1 MTVLSARGLARSYG
15 TRVVLEDVSLT
26 LTRGERMGLV
36 GSNGSGKS
44 TLARILAGIEEPDRG
59 ERVLRRGVEV
69 GYLPQEPRFEG
80 DPTALEA
87 ALGGLR
93 RWREAVA
100 EHARLSDAMAAPG
113 ANLEVLVEAQQQAAA
128 AVERLGGWGR
138 EAEVEAML
146 GRVGAPAPDRRVS
159 TMSGGERRR
168 VDLARILVSR
178 PDVLILDE
186 PTNHLDVDTI
196 EWLETHLAREQ
207 PGALL
212 VITHDRYFLDRVVDR
227 SAELSRGVLRVYD
240 GGYRA
245 YLEAKAEREA
255 HEARVEHNRQRFV
268 KQELEWLRRSPKA
281 RTTKQKARV
290 QRAQQAIAERTP
302 AQKRAISLEVETL
315 RSGRTIVELHDL
327 CVEIAGRTLVR
338 DLNLA
343 LTAGERVGIVGP
355 NGAGKTSLL
364 RAVLGQIEP
373 VAGRIVRGAKT
384 RITYVGQHR
393 EGLDEQASILENVAG
408 GRALLEF
415 GGRAVHAHAYLE
427 RFLFD
432 GAQQRQPVGA
442 LSGGEKAR
450 VLLAKLLLQPT
461 NLLVLDEPTNDL
473 DVMTLAALEELIV
486 EMGVAALVVTHDRFF
501 LDRIATSILA
511 FEGAGRVV
519 RYAGD
524 YTSYRQQRQQTL
536 SEVSAPREAKLKE
549 AKLKPASS
557 RTVRRGLNGKEK
569 RELVA
574 VMETIEALEGEIA
587 DLEARLAD
595 PQTYAAGGAEVADLA
610 RALDDKRAA
619 LEAKL
624 ERWEVLE
631 AKADG

>member
-1 MTVLSARGLARSYG
+1 MTVLSAQGLARSYG

-26 LTRGERMGLV
+26 LSRGERVGLV
-36 GSNGSGKS
+36 GHNGSGKS

-59 ERVLRRGVEV
+59 ERILRRGVRV

-87 ALGGLR
+87 ALEGLR
-93 RWREAVA
+93 DWRQAVA
-100 EHARLSDAMAAPG
+100 EHARLSEAMAAPG
-113 ANLEVLVEAQQQAAA
+113 ADLEALVEAQQQAAA

-138 EAEVEAML
+138 EAEAEAML
-146 GRVGAPAPDRRVS
+146 GRVGAPEPGRRVG

-196 EWLETHLAREQ
+196 EWLETHLSREQ

-227 SAELSRGVLRVYD
+227 TAELSRGVLRVYD

-281 RTTKQKARV
+281 RTTKQKARI
-290 QRAQQAIAERTP
+290 QRAQDAIAERAP
-302 AQKRAISLEVETL
+302 AQERAVSLEVETL

-327 CVEIAGRTLVR
+327 HLAVAGRTLVR
-338 DLNLA
+338 DLTLA
-343 LTAGERVGIVGP
+343 LTDGERVGIVGP

-364 RAVLGQIEP
+364 RAVLGELQP
-373 VAGRIVRGAKT
+373 AGGRVVRGAKT

-393 EGLDEQASILENVAG
+393 EGLDERASVLENVTG
-408 GRALLEF
+408 GRALLDF
-415 GGRAVHAHAYLE
+415 GGRTMHAHAYLE

-511 FEGAGRVV
+511 FEGDGRVV

-524 YTSYRQQRQQTL
+524 YTSYRQQRQQAAPP
-536 SEVSAPREAKLKE
+536 SAAPKPTKA
-549 AKLKPASS
+549 KPASP
-557 RTVRRGLNGKEK
+557 RPAKRGLSGKEK
-569 RELVA
+569 RELAA

-587 DLEARLAD
+587 ELEARLAD
-595 PQTYAAGGAEVADLA
+595 PQTYAAGGAEAAELA
-610 RALDDKRAA
+610 RTLDDKRAA
-619 LEAKL
+619 LEAHL
-624 ERWEVLE
+624 ERWEALE
-631 AKADG
+631 AKAADA

>member
-1 MTVLSARGLARSYG
+1 MTVLSAQRLARSYG
-15 TRVVLEDVSLT
+15 TRVVLDDVSLT
-26 LTRGERMGLV
+26 LARGDRVGLV
-36 GSNGSGKS
+36 GGNGSGKS

-59 ERVLRRGVEV
+59 ERILRRGVEV

-87 ALGGLR
+87 ALGGLH
-93 RWREAVA
+93 RWRAAVA
-100 EHARLSDAMAAPG
+100 EHTRVSEAMSAPG
-113 ANLEVLVEAQQQAAA
+113 ADLKALVEAQQQAAA
-128 AVERLGGWGR
+128 AVERLGGWNR
-138 EAEVEAML
+138 EAEAEAML
-146 GRVGAPAPDRRVS
+146 GRVHAPAPDRRVS

-168 VDLARILVSR
+168 VDLARVLVSR
-178 PDVLILDE
+178 PEVLILDE

-196 EWLETHLAREQ
+196 EWLEAHLAREQ

-227 SAELSRGVLRVYD
+227 TAELSRGTLRVYD

-268 KQELEWLRRSPKA
+268 KQELDWLRRSPKA
-281 RTTKQKARV
+281 RTTKQKARI
-290 QRAQQAIAERTP
+290 QRAQEAIAERAPT
-302 AQKRAISLEVETL
+302 RERTVSLEAETL
-315 RSGRTIVELHDL
+315 RSGRTIVELDEL
-327 CVEIAGRTLVR
+327 RLEIGGRTLVR
-338 DLNLA
+338 DLTLS
-343 LTAGERVGIVGP
+343 LTEGERVGIVGP

-364 RAVLGQIEP
+364 RAVLGELLP
-373 VAGRIVRGAKT
+373 ASGRVVRGAKT

-393 EGLDEQASILENVAG
+393 EGLDERASVLDNVTG

-415 GGRAVHAHAYLE
+415 GGRTVHAHSYLE

-473 DVMTLAALEELIV
+473 DVMTLAALEELVV
-486 EMGVAALVVTHDRFF
+486 EMGVATLVVTHDRFF

-511 FEGAGRVV
+511 FEGEGRVV

-524 YTSYRQQRQQTL
+524 YTAYRRQRPPA
-536 SEVSAPREAKLKE
+536 APQAAAPKQPKP
-549 AKLKPASS
+549 KPASP
-557 RTVRRGLNGKEK
+557 RPPRRGLSGKEK
-569 RELVA
+569 RELA
-574 VMETIEALEGEIA
+574 SLMETIEALEGELA
-587 DLEARLAD
+587 ELEARLAD
-595 PQTYAAGGAEVADLA
+595 PRTYAGGGSEAAELA
-610 RALDDKRAA
+610 RALDERRTA
-619 LEAKL
+619 LDAKL

-631 AKADG
+631 AKASGTD